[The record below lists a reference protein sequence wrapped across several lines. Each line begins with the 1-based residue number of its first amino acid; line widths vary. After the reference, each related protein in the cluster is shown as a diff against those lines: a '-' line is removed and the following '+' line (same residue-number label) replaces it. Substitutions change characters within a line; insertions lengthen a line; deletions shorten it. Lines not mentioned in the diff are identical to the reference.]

1 VTTRGKFVRVVEGMP
16 VVSRH
21 KTQQNPP
28 GILWRNHGG
37 VHARVL
43 GTAPLGAD
51 GSFHV
56 EVPAD
61 RLIHMQV
68 LDSDR
73 RVVGNQLIWM
83 YARPGETRS
92 CVGCHEKPD
101 TNHLPNHFAPTAKT
115 EPIRMLPDGGE
126 FTYRAKAWLKGTLP
140 DETEERARVVRAINL
155 IGRH

>member
-1 VTTRGKFVRVVEGMP
+1 
-16 VVSRH
+16 
-21 KTQQNPP
+21 
-28 GILWRNHGG
+28 
-37 VHARVL
+37 
-43 GTAPLGAD
+43 
-51 GSFHV
+51 
-56 EVPAD
+56 
-61 RLIHMQV
+61 MQV

-101 TNHLPNHFAPTAKT
+101 TSHLPNHFAPTAKT